1 MGTLARLARRI
12 IFRPHGHVTPPS
24 LSFTGFRM
32 SDTSPAVAPAPG
44 FAPRREGPMRRL
56 YHWTLAQAE
65 KPSAPYV
72 LGIIAFAESSF
83 FPLPPD
89 VILVPMSLARPRRAW
104 LYAAICTLGSVAG
117 ALLGYAIGSLLYNTV
132 GLWLIHLYGY
142 GARVTELKALFAQ
155 WGWAVILLK
164 GLTPIPFKIVT
175 ITCGLLG
182 YNLPLFVALC
192 ALTRG
197 ARFFVLA
204 VLLNFFG
211 DTLKGL
217 LERYFG
223 LFMLILVLTVLVGFY
238 IAAKVI

>member
-1 MGTLARLARRI
+1 
-12 IFRPHGHVTPPS
+12 
-24 LSFTGFRM
+24 M

-44 FAPRREGPMRRL
+44 FAGRREGPMKRL

-65 KPSAPYV
+65 KPSAPWA
-72 LGIIAFAESSF
+72 LGIIAFMESSF
-83 FPLPPD
+83 FPVPPD

-104 LYAAICTLGSVAG
+104 LYALICTIGSVLG
-117 ALLGYAIGSLLYNTV
+117 ALLGYAIGALLYNTV

-142 GARVTELKALFAQ
+142 GARVVELKALFAQ

-192 ALTRG
+192 TLTRG
-197 ARFFVLA
+197 ARFFILA
-204 VLLNFFG
+204 VLLNLFG
-211 DTLKGL
+211 ETIKGW

-223 LFMLILVLTVLVGFY
+223 IFMLILVLTVVVGFVV
-238 IAAKVI
+238 AAKVI